1 MNQNHAIAA
10 HRICAVNTHSKI
22 KVSDIPP
29 TTLRLPPE
37 LRDRLVREA
46 AINRR
51 SLSQEAA
58 VRLEESFAPA
68 DAAQLASYPSA
79 REPHAA
85 FSNGPALNDH
95 QRLLLSLFNSLGT
108 EKQLALLNLLK
119 R

>member
-1 MNQNHAIAA
+1 M
-10 HRICAVNTHSKI
+10 NTHSKI

-37 LRDRLVREA
+37 LRDRLMREA

-68 DAAQLASYPSA
+68 DAAQHAVTYPTA

-85 FSNGPALNDH
+85 FSSGPPLTDH
-95 QRLLLSLFNSLGT
+95 HRLLLSLFNSLST